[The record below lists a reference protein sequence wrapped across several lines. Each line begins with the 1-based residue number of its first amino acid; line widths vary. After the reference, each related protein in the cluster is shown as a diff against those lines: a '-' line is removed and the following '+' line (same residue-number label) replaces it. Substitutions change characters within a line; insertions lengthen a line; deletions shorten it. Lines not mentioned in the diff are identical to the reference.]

1 MTRVGITCKNVLK
14 LQPDRQHGW
23 QRTSMH
29 KKQHSQSEPVSRFTT
44 FVCCTG
50 VNAGGKKLWGV
61 VENRFCSGA
70 LVLHAVYQACLGR
83 LAVCW
88 LDPDQVAHCSVS
100 KTLCQ
105 HCLLQCLCQGD
116 LPIQQQTPICVY
128 GYSPNTR
135 IQPLRPCFLGL
146 GLKAGRSMLI
156 SC

>member
-83 LAVCW
+83 QHLQFAGWTLTKLHIAVSQKHCANIVFYNACVKGIFRFSNRRPYVSTVILQTHGSNHYVLAFW
-88 LDPDQVAHCSVS
+88 
-100 KTLCQ
+100 
-105 HCLLQCLCQGD
+105 D
-116 LPIQQQTPICVY
+116 L
-128 GYSPNTR
+128 G
-135 IQPLRPCFLGL
+135 
-146 GLKAGRSMLI
+146 
-156 SC
+156 